1 MYNNSINF
9 IRSNKNGMKYQENVY
24 ITGDLSP
31 NRRKKGIFQVPVN
44 LYASLSN
51 DHIKPYENRIA
62 KIKIIFLEEKE
73 YVTNQSAFS
82 ASVKIWLI
90 YLESLQMFSYVIEII
105 PKTGINRNNLKV
117 GDSQVKKI
125 ISSLIQNINYN
136 LIIAALKKLG
146 IIVDE
151 KLLLNPEIFHWSFSI
166 ESIPIIPIKISNNDN
181 NGPAMPLN
189 NKKYW
194 ELKP

>member
-1 MYNNSINF
+1 MENIQINLNRPNN
-9 IRSNKNGMKYQENVY
+9 KMKYQENVY

-31 NRRKKGIFQVPVN
+31 NGKIKRLLQVGVN

-51 DHIKPYENRIA
+51 DNKPYENRIA
-62 KIKIIFLEEKE
+62 NIKIIFLEEKE
-73 YVTNQSAFS
+73 YVTFNQSAFS

-90 YLESLQMFSYVIEII
+90 YQESLQMFSYVIEII

-125 ISSLIQNINYN
+125 IHSLIQNIDYS
-136 LIIAALKKLG
+136 LIIDALKKLG
-146 IIVDE
+146 IKFNE

-166 ESIPIIPIKISNNDN
+166 KSIPIKLSKNDN

-189 NKKYW
+189 NKNYW
-194 ELKP
+194 KLKL